1 MINIRCE
8 LEKDYNIVENV
19 VKGSFKNEEFSDKD
33 EHNLVNRLRNSKESV
48 KELALLAEVN
58 EEIVGYSLL
67 TKIKIKNKNESRE
80 SLALAPVSVLPEYQ
94 KKGVGSTLIN
104 KAIEKAKNLGYTSI
118 VVLGHPNY
126 YLKFGFINASEFDI
140 KPPFEVPDDV
150 FKVLVLDEEKF
161 KGTSGVVEYSSVF
174 FE

>member
-8 LEKDYNIVENV
+8 LEKDYNTVENV
-19 VKGSFKNEEFSDKD
+19 VKESFKNAELSDKD
-33 EHNLVNRLRNSKESV
+33 EHNLVNRLRNSNEYI

-67 TKIKIKNKNESRE
+67 TKIKIKNKNKSRE
-80 SLALAPVSVLPEYQ
+80 SLALAPVSVLPDYQ
-94 KKGVGSTLIN
+94 NKGVGKALIN
-104 KAIEKAKNLGYTSI
+104 ESIEKAKNLGYSSI
-118 VVLGHPNY
+118 VVLGHPTY
-126 YLKFGFINASEFDI
+126 YSKFGFINASKFDI
-140 KPPFEVPDDV
+140 KPPFEVPNDV

-161 KGTSGVVEYSSVF
+161 KGTSGVVEYSSAF

>member
-8 LEKDYNIVENV
+8 LEKDYNTVENV
-19 VKGSFKNEEFSDKD
+19 VKESFKNEEFSDKD
-33 EHNLVNRLRNSKESV
+33 EHNLVNRLRNSKEYV
-48 KELALLAEVN
+48 KELALLAEIN
-58 EEIVGYSLL
+58 EKIVGYSLL
-67 TKIKIKNKNESRE
+67 TKINIKNKNESRE

-94 KKGVGSTLIN
+94 NKGVGSTLIN
-104 KAIEKAKNLGYTSI
+104 KAIEKAKNLGYISI

-126 YLKFGFINASEFDI
+126 YLKFGFINSSEFDI
-140 KPPFEVPDDV
+140 KPPFEVPNDV

-161 KGTSGVVEYSSVF
+161 KGTSGVVEYSSAF